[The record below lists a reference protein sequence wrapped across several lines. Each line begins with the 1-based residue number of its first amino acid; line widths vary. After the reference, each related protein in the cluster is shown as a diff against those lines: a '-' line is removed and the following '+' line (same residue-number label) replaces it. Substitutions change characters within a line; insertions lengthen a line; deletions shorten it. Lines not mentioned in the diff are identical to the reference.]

1 MTAVKNKKEKKQK
14 EKLSTVL
21 HNNLIMIG
29 KVAHFTPEYILW
41 MAIMSIVWGVA
52 NAAQSYLMFAVL
64 NECDAAQPSLAKILI
79 YIAMYIGWMILLR
92 STNEWWFQ
100 YYKPIVDKR
109 LQTRMHAEMFD
120 HALEMDLACYDDP
133 AFYNDYVFA
142 MDESKERAAKAL
154 SDAGTLFRQ
163 IITFSA
169 IIGLLAQVSISVGAI
184 IIAACILQAVFN
196 NIINKKYFKKS
207 ERTKPLYRKSDYVN
221 RIYHLADFA
230 KEFRISRAH
239 ENMQALYD
247 DATDELIDIE
257 CKFKKKILPLS
268 LINELISM
276 FLAFMPMLILLVGL
290 FDGSVKLGGYV
301 AAVNLL
307 WTLNWSI
314 TDMTMTV
321 LQLPENARYAAKY
334 ISFMAYEP
342 MIKGG
347 ELQAGA
353 FETLEFKN
361 VSFSYHPEKE
371 EAFYSLKNVSFT
383 VNKGERI
390 AIVGYNGAGKTT
402 LTKLVMRL
410 YEPTEGEILYN
421 GVNLKRYDISSL
433 RAQIGAVFQDYRLFA
448 ATLGENVAAGERSE
462 GDENRLTEALHMAT
476 FDSKLEGLERGLETP
491 MTKEFRE
498 DGVNLSGGES
508 QKVAI
513 ARIFAR
519 DYQLIIMDEPSS
531 ALDPMAEYE
540 LNHSI
545 LDGAANDGRTVIFIS
560 HRLSTTRMADRIY
573 MFDSGAL
580 IESGSHD
587 ELMQMNRKYAEMFNL
602 QAEKYREK
610 HSSAE

>member
-1 MTAVKNKKEKKQK
+1 MTATKEKKEKKQR

-21 HNNLIMIG
+21 RNNYVMIK
-29 KVAHFTPEYILW
+29 KVAHFTPEYIVW

-64 NECDAAQPSLAKILI
+64 NECDAAQPSLTKILI
-79 YIAMYIGWMILLR
+79 YIAMYFAWWILLR

-109 LQTRMHAEMFD
+109 LQTRMHAEMFE
-120 HALEMDLACYDDP
+120 HALAMDLACYDDP

-163 IITFSA
+163 LITFSA
-169 IIGLLAQVSISVGAI
+169 IIGLLAQVSWSVGAI
-184 IIAACILQAVFN
+184 IIGACILQSVFN
-196 NIINKKYFKKS
+196 NIINKKYFKKN
-207 ERTKPLYRKSDYVN
+207 ERTKPLYRRSDYVN
-221 RIYHLADFA
+221 RVYHLADFA

-239 ENMQALYD
+239 ENMQTLYD
-247 DATDELIDIE
+247 DATDELIDVE
-257 CKFKKKILPLS
+257 CSFKKKILPLS
-268 LINELISM
+268 LINELISF
-276 FLAFMPMLILLVGL
+276 FLAFMPMLILLLGL

-314 TDMTMTV
+314 TDMTGTV
-321 LQLPENARYAAKY
+321 LQLPENARYAGKY
-334 ISFMAYEP
+334 ISFMDYQP
-342 MIKGG
+342 KIKGG
-347 ELQAGA
+347 ELKADA
-353 FETLEFKN
+353 FETLELRN
-361 VSFSYHPEKE
+361 VSFSYRPDAED
-371 EAFYSLKNVSFT
+371 AFYSLQNVSFT
-383 VNKGERI
+383 VKKGERI
-390 AIVGYNGAGKTT
+390 ALVGYNGAGKTT

-410 YEPTEGEILYN
+410 YDPTEGEILYN
-421 GVNLKRYDISSL
+421 GVNLKEYDLTSL
-433 RAQIGAVFQDYRLFA
+433 RAQIGAVFQDFKLFA
-448 ATLGENVAAGERSE
+448 ATLGENVAAGERQA
-462 GDENRLTEALHMAT
+462 GDEEKLLDALHTAT
-476 FDSKLEGLERGLETP
+476 FDSKLEGLDKGLETP
-491 MTKEFRE
+491 LTKEFRE

-513 ARIFAR
+513 ARIFASEHS
-519 DYQLIIMDEPSS
+519 LVIMDEPSS

-545 LDGAANDGRTVIFIS
+545 MDSADDRTVIFIS

-573 MFDSGAL
+573 MFDRGAL
-580 IESGSHD
+580 IEEGSHD
-587 ELMQMNRKYAEMFNL
+587 ELMQMKGKYAEMFNL

-610 HSSAE
+610 HSDGE